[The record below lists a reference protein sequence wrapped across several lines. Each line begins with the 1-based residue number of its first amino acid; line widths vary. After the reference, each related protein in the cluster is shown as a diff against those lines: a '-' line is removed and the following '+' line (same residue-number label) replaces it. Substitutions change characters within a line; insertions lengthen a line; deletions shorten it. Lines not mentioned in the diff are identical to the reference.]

1 MPCLRHNSLV
11 CAPASDSARMAMI
24 CFSVNLLFL
33 MTPPLVKES
42 HYNWIRFRGSAHP
55 RTRGD
60 APEVGSRAS
69 GTRAFPP
76 HARGCTRDEAYW
88 YQRNRVSP
96 ARAEMHPIPAASVT
110 SDLGFPRTRGD
121 APAVVRRS
129 SGSDTFPPHARGC
142 TPRHLRGSVSPR
154 VSPARAGMHRDIPW
168 YCLGV
173 HGFPRTR
180 G

>member
-1 MPCLRHNSLV
+1 
-11 CAPASDSARMAMI
+11 
-24 CFSVNLLFL
+24 
-33 MTPPLVKES
+33 
-42 HYNWIRFRGSAHP
+42 
-55 RTRGD
+55 
-60 APEVGSRAS
+60 
-69 GTRAFPP
+69 
-76 HARGCTRDEAYW
+76 
-88 YQRNRVSP
+88 
-96 ARAEMHPIPAASVT
+96 T

-180 G
+180 GDAPATHLISELVDEFPPHARGCTVVAVWRYIV